1 MPPEE
6 RPTPEL
12 DGETGPNSLTWRR
25 CEFAVAVV
33 QGPHRRGL
41 ATPLHP
47 IRVVWVGTHQPNETQ
62 AVMWN
67 TYVQD
72 VGTCSS
78 LSLSPGNNFRN
89 VCLADFVFVTG
100 SLGTMKVDAV
110 GRQVYSPLLV
120 ARVDRAHVHWPIM
133 IPAPAGTARPYGL
146 VRSRPGR
153 DARQRPPSLSPR

>member
-1 MPPEE
+1 VPPEE
-6 RPTPEL
+6 RPTPEF

-25 CEFAVAVV
+25 CEFAVAAV